1 MRKLLGALASLSL
14 LTSPVMADPEI
25 KEWKTFH
32 ALGCMLVQDCTDG
45 VTKIT
50 SVEDIKQVFP
60 GINLSGIEEEMSQLI
75 SELTRVGI
83 GVYIASDKYFPPM
96 NRGVYHTRGNN
107 FFLNRSY
114 MNLPQ
119 TILEVSRHEGWH
131 AAQDCMAGSLDNNNI
146 AIIWND
152 GVVPQGYQLRAQVA
166 YAGMPGVIPWEA
178 EAMWAGETPYQTV
191 NALKA
196 CNHPGGDM
204 WDIYIPTPMTS
215 EWLIKNGY
223 WDGVTK

>member
-1 MRKLLGALASLSL
+1 MKKLLGALASLSL

-25 KEWKTFH
+25 KEWKTLH

-50 SVEDIKQVFP
+50 SVEDIKKVFP
-60 GINLSGIEEEMSQLI
+60 DINLTHIEGEMNQLI

-83 GVYIASDKYFPPM
+83 GVYIASDRYFPPM

-114 MNLPQ
+114 MHLPQ

-196 CNHPGGDM
+196 CKNPGGAM
-204 WDIYIPTPMTS
+204 WDIYIPTPKTS